1 MVIDAEKDYER
12 ASQAVYIVQAL
23 RGGSAGIFTA
33 DFRLRL
39 KSNDDAKAEVV
50 DSRLAEIPAHA
61 LEPYNKALDFSK
73 RGNAKGAIEQLK
85 KPLIAYPDFMLALNE
100 LGVKYLKLGEL
111 EKADD
116 ALRSAPKIDPEAFEP
131 LMNHDI
137 TLVRMERYQDAE
149 PELRQ
154 ALTRRNLQRARGQTA
169 GGSRTGNLSAPC
181 PKESGR
187 GTDPRTDSKV
197 KRISASYSYGALAS
211 FGRTF
216 R

>member
-1 MVIDAEKDYER
+1 MKPAPAVFLSADWRPEPTPMVIDAEKDYER

-73 RGNAKGAIEQLK
+73 RGNAKGALEQLK
-85 KPLIAYPDFMLALNE
+85 KHLIAYPDFMLPLNE
-100 LGVKYLKLGEL
+100 LGVRYLKLGEL

-116 ALRSAPKIDPEAFEP
+116 ALRSALKIDLEAFEP

-154 ALTRRNLQRARGQTA
+154 ALREKDKSAVANSTSGAR
-169 GGSRTGNLSAPC
+169 
-181 PKESGR
+181 
-187 GTDPRTDSKV
+187 
-197 KRISASYSYGALAS
+197 
-211 FGRTF
+211 
-216 R
+216 

>member
-1 MVIDAEKDYER
+1 MVIDAEKDNER
-12 ASQAVYIVQAL
+12 SSQGVYIVQAL

-116 ALRSAPKIDPEAFEP
+116 ALRSALKIDPEAFEP

-154 ALTRRNLQRARGQTA
+154 ALRENDK
-169 GGSRTGNLSAPC
+169 SAVGHFYL
-181 PKESGR
+181 GR
-187 GTDPRTDSKV
+187 
-197 KRISASYSYGALAS
+197 ALAYYGK
-211 FGRTF
+211 FEEAKTKLGTAIDPGRQ
-216 R
+216 

>member
-1 MVIDAEKDYER
+1 MTTPKRKLSIQG
-12 ASQAVYIVQAL
+12 SQK
-23 RGGSAGIFTA
+23 
-33 DFRLRL
+33 FRRT
-39 KSNDDAKAEVV
+39 
-50 DSRLAEIPAHA
+50 

-116 ALRSAPKIDPEAFEP
+116 ALRSALKIDPEAFEP

-137 TLVRMERYQDAE
+137 TIVRMERYQDAE

-154 ALTRRNLQRARGQTA
+154 ALRENDK
-169 GGSRTGNLSAPC
+169 SA
-181 PKESGR
+181 
-187 GTDPRTDSKV
+187 
-197 KRISASYSYGALAS
+197 
-211 FGRTF
+211 
-216 R
+216 